1 MDIVEL
7 VALHKIQ
14 TAIEEGYFDNLPPR
28 GEIDCSLRGEAFLTW
43 WLRTHYIRNV
53 WGGGEGND

>member
-14 TAIEEGYFDNLPPR
+14 TAIEEGHFENLPAR
-28 GEIDCSLRGEAFLTW
+28 GEIDCSIRGGAFLIW
-43 WLRTHYIRNV
+43 WLRTHYICATGTTNE
-53 WGGGEGND
+53 GGD

>member
-14 TAIEEGYFDNLPPR
+14 TAIEEGHFENLPAR
-28 GEIDCSLRGEAFLTW
+28 GEIDCSIRGERFVIW
-43 WLRTHYIRNV
+43 WLRTHYL
-53 WGGGEGND
+53 GETHNTVETGD

>member
-7 VALHKIQ
+7 VALHRIQ
-14 TAIEEGYFDNLPPR
+14 TAIEEGLFENLPAR

-43 WLRTHYIRNV
+43 WLRTHHFHEAEGS
-53 WGGGEGND
+53 GGGD